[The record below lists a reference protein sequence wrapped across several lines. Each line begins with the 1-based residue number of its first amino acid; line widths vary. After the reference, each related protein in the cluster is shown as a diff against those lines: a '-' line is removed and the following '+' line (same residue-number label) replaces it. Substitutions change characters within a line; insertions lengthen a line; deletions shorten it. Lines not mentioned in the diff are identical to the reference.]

1 MRQPA
6 IGNGGAWRDSNP
18 YLVYIIIP
26 LTRAGKAVVTRCVDI
41 EVEKERVEDDA
52 DAMDSPKYL
61 SLPFRETSHQIL
73 SIRIS
78 MLYT

>member
-18 YLVYIIIP
+18 YLVYII
-26 LTRAGKAVVTRCVDI
+26 TRASKAGLIRCVDI

-52 DAMDSPKYL
+52 DAMDSSKYL